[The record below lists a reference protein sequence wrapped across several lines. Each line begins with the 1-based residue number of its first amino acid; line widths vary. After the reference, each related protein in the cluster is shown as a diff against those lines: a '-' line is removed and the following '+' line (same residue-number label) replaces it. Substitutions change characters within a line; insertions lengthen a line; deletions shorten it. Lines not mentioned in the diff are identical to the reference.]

1 MAVASLL
8 SILLKDPKVW
18 RQVVQALPLIKDSAE
33 LLYQGAKLVVN
44 DFRERRG
51 RNAIERSTTEPKSEV
66 DVLRSEL
73 AAELERIEA
82 RVLEQAEL
90 ATKVADQLT
99 LLAALIRVNQFRSL
113 LGLWLAAAALVVSV
127 IAVVIAVSK

>member
-8 SILLKDPKVW
+8 NILLKDPKVW

-51 RNAIERSTTEPKSEV
+51 RNATERSTTEPKSEV

>member
-127 IAVVIAVSK
+127 IAVVIVVSK

>member
-1 MAVASLL
+1 MAAASLL

-51 RNAIERSTTEPKSEV
+51 RNATERSTTEPKSEV
-66 DVLRSEL
+66 DVLRSE
-73 AAELERIEA
+73 
-82 RVLEQAEL
+82 
-90 ATKVADQLT
+90 VADQLT
-99 LLAALIRVNQFRSL
+99 LLAGLIRVYQFRSL